1 MKAQCQSTLLAR
13 LLSAEEATQWRQLG
27 FQVGDD
33 SQDQRSANTAKQILQ
48 IHDVADCAGI
58 IYVWDIQ
65 RSRRAIKAEKDRKKQ
80 RAIEAALA

>member
-33 SQDQRSANTAKQILQ
+33 SQDQRSAKQILQ

-80 RAIEAALA
+80 LAIEAALA

>member
-33 SQDQRSANTAKQILQ
+33 SQDQRSAKQILQ